1 MLKRICSRFFVL
13 FYVCVGQA
21 KPHWSGI
28 LKIRGLGWQA
38 NYDISV
44 IEKAIGYECASKIN
58 TEHWRGGHVAHPYS
72 KSGTRFWELKLLLQL
87 SLKKEDFLFTIVGI
101 VLWKAYMCVCVCV
114 YVRERERFWLWKWCF
129 FEGLK
134 EQCLQLYRNGLSSCP
149 HALCTR
155 EYIDQTWRCKL
166 GGGVGPK
173 PKRANLSSTLGWM

>member
-1 MLKRICSRFFVL
+1 
-13 FYVCVGQA
+13 
-21 KPHWSGI
+21 
-28 LKIRGLGWQA
+28 
-38 NYDISV
+38 
-44 IEKAIGYECASKIN
+44 
-58 TEHWRGGHVAHPYS
+58 
-72 KSGTRFWELKLLLQL
+72 
-87 SLKKEDFLFTIVGI
+87 
-101 VLWKAYMCVCVCV
+101 
-114 YVRERERFWLWKWCF
+114 LWKWCF